1 MLDITRA
8 IAILALS
15 SLLALLALAT
25 VYSGLQTYSRPSVH
39 KSGVN
44 KYHNERLK
52 QDRLERERFR

>member
-8 IAILALS
+8 IAVLALS

-25 VYSGLQTYSRPSVH
+25 VYSGLPTYSRPSAH
-39 KSGVN
+39 KAGVN

-52 QDRLERERFR
+52 QDPLERERFR